1 MMEVLQGLM
10 DSGLPVVTAF
20 VLGLLTAIS
29 PCPMATNV
37 TAIGF
42 ISRDLGSRRQIF
54 RNGLLYTLGRV
65 ITYAGLGVA
74 VIPILREGAS
84 MFAIQKG
91 VSHWGELVVGPLLLV
106 VGAFMLWGERL
117 NLPGFG
123 FSGDSERVKGWRG
136 GLGSV
141 GLGMLFALAFC
152 PTSGVF
158 YFGMLI
164 PMSAGT
170 TGGMWLP
177 AVFAVA
183 TGLPV
188 AAVAWLLAFSVGSLG
203 RFYNRMQ
210 VFERWMRRIAGW
222 LFLGIGIYYLIGM
235 MV

>member
-1 MMEVLQGLM
+1 MEILQGLM
-10 DSGLPVVTAF
+10 NSGLPLVTAF

-42 ISRDLGSRRQIF
+42 ISRDIGSRRCIF
-54 RNGLLYTLGRV
+54 RNGLYYTLGRV
-65 ITYAGLGVA
+65 ITYAGLGIM

-91 VSHWGELVVGPLLLV
+91 VGYWGEMVLGPLLLV
-106 VGAFMLWGERL
+106 IGAFMLWGDQL
-117 NLPGFG
+117 NLPKFG
-123 FSGDSERVKGWRG
+123 FSGDNERVKGLRG
-136 GLGSV
+136 GLGSLA
-141 GLGMLFALAFC
+141 LGMLFALAFC

-164 PMSAGT
+164 PMAAGT

-177 AVFAVA
+177 VVFAVA

-188 AAVAWLLAFSVGSLG
+188 AVVAWLLAYSMGSLG
-203 RFYNRMQ
+203 RFYNRIQ
-210 VFERWMRRIAGW
+210 LFERWMRRIVGW
-222 LFLGIGIYYLIGM
+222 LFIGVGLYKSVDLFW
-235 MV
+235 

>member
-1 MMEVLQGLM
+1 MMLESLT

-20 VLGLLTAIS
+20 MLGLLTAIS
-29 PCPMATNV
+29 PCPLATNV

-42 ISRDLGSRRQIF
+42 ISRDIGSPRRIF

-65 ITYAGLGVA
+65 MTYAGLGIA

-91 VSHWGELVVGPLLLV
+91 VSHWGELVIGPLLLV

-117 NLPGFG
+117 NLPKFG
-123 FSGDSERVKGWRG
+123 FSGDSERVKGLRG
-136 GLGSV
+136 GMGSV
-141 GLGMLFALAFC
+141 ALGILFALAFC

-164 PMSAGT
+164 PMAAGT

-188 AAVAWLLAFSVGSLG
+188 VVVAWLLAYSVGSLG

-210 VFERWMRRIAGW
+210 VFERWMRRIVGW
-222 LFLGIGIYYLIGM
+222 LFLGTGVYYIIM
-235 MV
+235 RIV